1 MVNAK
6 SKKHIKLNKK
16 KYYFYEIKW
25 FDILGDTGHA
35 TYQEFQEMQPVVM
48 ITNAYIF
55 SQDNFVIK
63 TFSSYAEYEE
73 CFSDRNVIPKGCVI
87 SIKKLDM

>member
-1 MVNAK
+1 MKNLK
-6 SKKHIKLNKK
+6 YIKLNKK
-16 KYYFYEIKW
+16 KYYFNEIKW

-35 TYQEFQEMQPVVM
+35 NYQEFKEMQPVVM

-73 CFSDRNVIPKGCVI
+73 CFSDLNVIPRCCVI
-87 SIKKLDM
+87 SVKKIVM

>member
-1 MVNAK
+1 MKNLK
-6 SKKHIKLNKK
+6 YIKINKK
-16 KYYFYEIKW
+16 KYYFNQIKW
-25 FDILGDTGHA
+25 FDILGDTGHS
-35 TYQEFQEMQPVVM
+35 TYQEFKEMQPVVM

-73 CFSDRNVIPKGCVI
+73 CFSDRNVIPRGCVI
-87 SIKKLDM
+87 SVKKIQI

>member
-1 MVNAK
+1 
-6 SKKHIKLNKK
+6 
-16 KYYFYEIKW
+16 
-25 FDILGDTGHA
+25 
-35 TYQEFQEMQPVVM
+35 MQPVVM

-73 CFSDRNVIPKGCVI
+73 CFSDRNVIPRGCGHFC
-87 SIKKLDM
+87 KKIQI